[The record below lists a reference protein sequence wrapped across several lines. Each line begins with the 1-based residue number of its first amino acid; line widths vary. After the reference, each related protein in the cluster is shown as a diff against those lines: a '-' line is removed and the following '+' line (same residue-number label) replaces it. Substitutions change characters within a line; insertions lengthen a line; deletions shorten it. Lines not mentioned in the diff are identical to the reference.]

1 MPDPSFALRKAIH
14 AQLSADGPLLTL
26 LGPGRIHDEVPRG
39 REPPYVVI
47 GEGQIRDWS
56 ASLYR
61 GHEHLMLLAA
71 WSKEGGAKEVFAIA
85 EAVLASLEGLAPA
98 LDGHRLVNL
107 VGLATDVKREA
118 ERRLLRATIRI
129 RAVTEVA

>member
-1 MPDPSFALRKAIH
+1 MTDPSQALRKAIH
-14 AQLSADGPLLTL
+14 AQLSADAPLLAL

-47 GEGQIRDWS
+47 GEGQLRDWS
-56 ASLYR
+56 TTLYR

-71 WSKEGGAKEVFAIA
+71 WSKEGGAKEAYAIA
-85 EAVLASLEGLAPA
+85 DALLAALEGLGPA
-98 LDGHRLVNL
+98 LDGHHLVNL

-118 ERRLLRATIRI
+118 DRRLVKATIRV

>member
-1 MPDPSFALRKAIH
+1 
-14 AQLSADGPLLTL
+14 
-26 LGPGRIHDEVPRG
+26 
-39 REPPYVVI
+39 VI

-118 ERRLLRATIRI
+118 ERRLLRATIRL
-129 RAVTEVA
+129 RAVTEIA